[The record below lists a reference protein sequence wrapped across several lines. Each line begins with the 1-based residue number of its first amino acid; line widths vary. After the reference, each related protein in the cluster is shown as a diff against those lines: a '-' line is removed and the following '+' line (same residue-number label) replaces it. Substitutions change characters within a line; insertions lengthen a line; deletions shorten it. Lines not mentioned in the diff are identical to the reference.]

1 MVENRPL
8 ATLLSH
14 AVLLLGVLVV
24 AFPIYVAF
32 TASTQT
38 LQDVVQA
45 PMPLLP
51 GAHLLDNY
59 GVACRPAPRSSAA
72 RPYRRCC
79 STAWCW
85 RSASPSGRS

>member
-8 ATLLSH
+8 ATLLRH
-14 AVLLLGVLVV
+14 AVLILGVLVV

-51 GAHLLDNY
+51 GAHLIDNY
-59 GVACRPAPRSSAA
+59 ARGADRRRRAA
-72 RPYRRCC
+72 QRRARVGRCC
-79 STAWCW
+79 
-85 RSASPSGRS
+85 